1 MNSMMAPESYLP
13 SAQQVCLYLV
23 VLSVQEE
30 VKRDKV
36 VVMGGR
42 FHVKDKAMDAIL
54 DERPQEPAKQK
65 EQRENVLMDRNGE
78 VC

>member
-1 MNSMMAPESYLP
+1 M
-13 SAQQVCLYLV
+13 

-36 VVMGGR
+36 VVMGRR
-42 FHVKDKAMDAIL
+42 FHVKDKAVDAIL

-65 EQRENVLMDRNGE
+65 EQWENVLMDGNGE
-78 VC
+78 VW